1 MKKQVLFLLPCIAL
15 MACNGGGGKSGSA
28 AQSADNAQVATEEP
42 AKALFTYVEPKDDIA
57 KIIWTKLL
65 ESDPGVKHIVDEAK
79 TWQMDDGLGE
89 YFNGASQKERYPQ
102 KTRMIFHNVVDGAE
116 GSYDALAYFKMQ
128 CYQTNEG
135 DWIAV
140 LFTVTEGVVEDGP
153 SRMANLSSLIYKDG
167 ELYDYSDK
175 ADLPAVQIQPIT
187 AYPNRDYSDCAI
199 QFDTIGFT
207 LISRDFWPIRY
218 NWNGEKFVQD
228 AESAVL
234 ASITDKY
241 GKFGPFHIDYELK
254 MNYSV
259 AKDCQLENN
268 VLTQNGEKM
277 AEFEINDGKISA
289 ITIYSSK
296 IGYAQKIKYTN
307 DTYGSSYLEVVA
319 SKPLAVGF
327 PIKNA
332 FDKEDGAP
340 EYTTGKKD
348 GYYVMTRLTNRD
360 KYNKRDIMIS
370 LYAKDENSNIE
381 KIRLYAV
388 PLKITLESELADN
401 SRITDE
407 VKSIWQKINEEYL
420 ITDEFGEFHNC
431 NIQKNGFSANFYDKG
446 KFTKKSVDNPIEWMF
461 SCYMFKTL
469 SGEYKIFTQKE
480 IDNTYWVAENEKDGL
495 CREFAEYT
503 YANGKLTK
511 TAVEIPQSVATD
523 YKAAEYDKTLVPP
536 GKELTSSSETLNSA
550 IPIPDYSSGSSIC
563 LTETGFEFRAST
575 PKFEYFCTE
584 AESEGE
590 DCWRGNYET
599 YYDWDGENFISRS
612 AKEAADKD
620 LIIKLYA
627 KVPTEDLHYDYKEI
641 SANDFA
647 TDYDYEG
654 KKVSLRDCGF
664 AHYWA
669 RTTKVLFIAQ
679 RTIDGYDV
687 YYYTQTAPDA
697 QPKFI
702 KYIYKNETLS
712 KSNISQS
719 EIDSLKDEY
728 PFVFN

>member
-1 MKKQVLFLLPCIAL
+1 MTDNVQV
-15 MACNGGGGKSGSA
+15 
-28 AQSADNAQVATEEP
+28 ADNEP
-42 AKALFTYVEPKDDIA
+42 AKALFTYVEPKDEIA

-140 LFTVTEGVVEDGP
+140 LFTVAEGVVENGP

-175 ADLPAVQIQPIT
+175 ADIPAVQIQPIT

-199 QFDTIGFT
+199 LFDTIGFT

-277 AEFEINDGKISA
+277 AEFEINEGKISA

-332 FDKEDGAP
+332 FDKAP
-340 EYTTGKKD
+340 DYTTEKKD
-348 GYYVMTRLTNRD
+348 GYYVLTRLTNRD

-388 PLKITLESELADN
+388 PLKITLESELADDKN
-401 SRITDE
+401 MPDE
-407 VKSIWQKINEEYL
+407 VKTIWQKINDEYSV
-420 ITDEFGEFHNC
+420 TADFGEFQNGYIH
-431 NIQKNGFSANFYDKG
+431 KNGFSANFADNG
-446 KFTKKSVDNPIEWMF
+446 NFTQKSVDYPIEWSF
-461 SCYMFKTL
+461 SCYMFKTR
-469 SGEYKIFTQKE
+469 SGGYKIFTQKE
-480 IDNTYWVAENEKDGL
+480 IDNIYRVLDNEKAGL

-503 YANGKLTK
+503 YKKGTLTK
-511 TAVEIPQSVATD
+511 VAVEIPQSVASD
-523 YKAAEYDKTLVPP
+523 YRASEYDKTLVPP
-536 GKELTSSSETLNSA
+536 GKEVTSDPETLNSK
-550 IPIPDYSSGSSIC
+550 ISPMPDCCSGSSIR
-563 LTETGFEFRAST
+563 LIDTGFELRAASR
-575 PKFEYFCTE
+575 KFEYYCEE
-584 AESEGE
+584 AESEGS
-590 DCWRGNYET
+590 DCWRGNFET
-599 YYDWDGENFISRS
+599 YYDWDGESFISRT
-612 AKEAADKD
+612 AKEKADKE
-620 LIIKLYA
+620 LIIELYA
-627 KVPTEDLHYDYKEI
+627 KVPAEDLHYDYKQI
-641 SANDFA
+641 TADDFA
-647 TDYDYEG
+647 TDYDYAG
-654 KKVSLRDCGF
+654 KKVTQRGCGF
-664 AHYWA
+664 SNYWD
-669 RTTKVLFIAQ
+669 RETRVLFVAES
-679 RTIDGYDV
+679 TYDGYIA
-687 YYYTQTAPDA
+687 YYFTQTAPDA
-697 QPKFI
+697 QPEFI
-702 KYIYKNETLS
+702 KYIVGLETLT
-712 KSNISQS
+712 KTEIAQG
-719 EIDSLKDEY
+719 EIDYLKDEY